1 MTEKARGYRPGMV
14 DPLARLKDMDQDG
27 IDVAILF
34 GTQIALTV
42 NGLMSGELATVLCRA
57 VNEWL
62 LEYCS
67 ADPKRLLA
75 VGLIPCQ
82 APGAAVQE
90 LEFLAKAG
98 AVSAMLPTN
107 VYGRN
112 MGDSMFDP
120 IYDCAQSLGMT
131 LSVHPQTGHD
141 GVPGVSGVMG
151 AGSERFFKYVYV
163 HMTAFPF
170 ELMIAMMH
178 MIGEG
183 VFDRFPR
190 LRVGF
195 MEGGA
200 GWLPF
205 WMERLDE
212 HVEKLAPQMPNLRR
226 RPSEIIRSEQIVLTC
241 ESEESGLDR
250 VLDVAGA
257 GTVLYASDYCHWDC
271 NFPDS
276 VRDICEAPDLS
287 LDQKERIL
295 EMVRG
300 IVQSFLDM
308 RCPEKVHPDEWDLT
322 ALQTDILSQ
331 FGHKINIQ
339 ELAELTSAQIEETIY
354 EQLVQKYDEKE
365 KLIGS
370 EIMRET
376 ERFLMLHVIDGQLK
390 DHLLS
395 MDHLKEGIGLRG
407 YGQKDPLVEYKKES
421 FILFNEMMDRIE
433 DEAVRYLFFLKI
445 TEGEGPPLPFGDEG
459 DYEEPVEEPE
469 EQPVAAVAKQAAQ
482 TTIDDFTRNIQRK
495 KDKEMAALQFVGGD
509 SGTGTGKTVVK
520 GAKVGRNEPCPCG
533 SGKKYKKCCGA

>member
-1 MTEKARGYRPGMV
+1 MDSLDRILVVDADGHVNEGDVDLSGRLPEPWRSQGPISLKDNQGYPRILLEGRIWGTAQGPGPSVTGPFTDKARKGRPGMI
-14 DPLARLKDMDQDG
+14 DPLQRLTDMDAEG
-27 IDVAILF
+27 IDVAVLF

-42 NGLMSGELATVLCRA
+42 NGLMSGELSAALCHA

-67 ADPKRLLA
+67 ADPRRLRA

-82 APGAAVQE
+82 APNAAVKE
-90 LEFLAKAG
+90 LEWVARQG

-112 MGDSMFDP
+112 LGEPFFYP
-120 IYDCAQSLGMT
+120 IYEAAEKVGLP
-131 LSVHPQTGHD
+131 LSVHPQTGHE
-141 GVPGVSGVMG
+141 GVPGVSGVMA
-151 AGSERFFKYVYV
+151 AGTPRFFKYVYV

-250 VLDVAGA
+250 VLEAAGA

-276 VRDICEAPDLS
+276 VRDICEARDLS
-287 LDQKERIL
+287 LAQKERIL
-295 EMVRG
+295 GRNAVE
-300 IVQSFLDM
+300 F
-308 RCPEKVHPDEWDLT
+308 
-322 ALQTDILSQ
+322 
-331 FGHKINIQ
+331 FG
-339 ELAELTSAQIEETIY
+339 LANLPAPGAVKAARPGWTREEH
-354 EQLVQKYDEKE
+354 
-365 KLIGS
+365 
-370 EIMRET
+370 RE
-376 ERFLMLHVIDGQLK
+376 
-390 DHLLS
+390 
-395 MDHLKEGIGLRG
+395 
-407 YGQKDPLVEYKKES
+407 
-421 FILFNEMMDRIE
+421 
-433 DEAVRYLFFLKI
+433 A
-445 TEGEGPPLPFGDEG
+445 
-459 DYEEPVEEPE
+459 
-469 EQPVAAVAKQAAQ
+469 
-482 TTIDDFTRNIQRK
+482 
-495 KDKEMAALQFVGGD
+495 AALP
-509 SGTGTGKTVVK
+509 
-520 GAKVGRNEPCPCG
+520 GALR
-533 SGKKYKKCCGA
+533 

>member
-1 MTEKARGYRPGMV
+1 MESLDRILVVDADGHVNEGDVDLSGRLPEAWRSQGPVSLKDNQGYPRILLEGRIWGTAQGPGPSVTGPFTDKARKDRPGMI
-14 DPLARLKDMDQDG
+14 DPLHRLKDMDAEG
-27 IDVAILF
+27 IDVAVLF

-42 NGLMSGELATVLCRA
+42 NGLMSGELSAALCHA

-67 ADPKRLLA
+67 ADPRRLRA

-82 APGAAVQE
+82 APEAAVKE
-90 LEFLAKAG
+90 LEWVARQG

-112 MGDSMFDP
+112 LGEPFFYP
-120 IYDCAQSLGMT
+120 IYEAAEKIGMT
-131 LSVHPQTGHD
+131 LSVHPQTGHE
-141 GVPGVSGVMG
+141 GVPGVSGVMA
-151 AGSERFFKYVYV
+151 AGTPRFVKYVYV

-226 RPSEIIRSEQIVLTC
+226 RPSEIIRSDQIVLTC

-250 VLDVAGA
+250 VLDAAGP

-276 VRDICEAPDLS
+276 VRDICEARDLS
-287 LDQKERIL
+287 PAQKERVL
-295 EMVRG
+295 GRNAVD
-300 IVQSFLDM
+300 FFALDNL
-308 RCPEKVHPDEWDLT
+308 PEPSALRIARKGWTRAEGLPD
-322 ALQTDILSQ
+322 
-331 FGHKINIQ
+331 
-339 ELAELTSAQIEETIY
+339 
-354 EQLVQKYDEKE
+354 
-365 KLIGS
+365 
-370 EIMRET
+370 
-376 ERFLMLHVIDGQLK
+376 
-390 DHLLS
+390 
-395 MDHLKEGIGLRG
+395 GLR
-407 YGQKDPLVEYKKES
+407 L
-421 FILFNEMMDRIE
+421 
-433 DEAVRYLFFLKI
+433 EA
-445 TEGEGPPLPFGDEG
+445 
-459 DYEEPVEEPE
+459 
-469 EQPVAAVAKQAAQ
+469 
-482 TTIDDFTRNIQRK
+482 
-495 KDKEMAALQFVGGD
+495 
-509 SGTGTGKTVVK
+509 STGKV
-520 GAKVGRNEPCPCG
+520 
-533 SGKKYKKCCGA
+533 